1 MRTHVCLLQ
10 TGWRKYVFYFLK
22 IIYSRTSKYI
32 DFHNYDIL
40 DGSYKKG
47 KCIPI
52 FEDNQHYY
60 KTPHKYRLIGT
71 GLFKT
76 GTYEPFLT
84 SLR

>member
-40 DGSYKKG
+40 DGSYEKG
-47 KCIPI
+47 KVHTD
-52 FEDNQHYY
+52 F
-60 KTPHKYRLIGT
+60 
-71 GLFKT
+71 
-76 GTYEPFLT
+76 
-84 SLR
+84 

>member
-1 MRTHVCLLQ
+1 MAHM
-10 TGWRKYVFYFLK
+10 
-22 IIYSRTSKYI
+22 
-32 DFHNYDIL
+32 
-40 DGSYKKG
+40 KKG

-60 KTPHKYRLIGT
+60 KTPHRYRLIGT

-84 SLR
+84 SLQ